1 MTSEVTSTT
10 STVAEDAWKSLV
22 ERSINEWNAPSGN
35 MHDFAMGFLQ
45 NYTSLDGFLRSPRE
59 LPLFWFFQRREAFLS
74 QKTFTKWNRDRLDDY
89 VLLPAL
95 NNFVMRSKCFFVSHF
110 WTTSNDPDPDG
121 SCLRLHQKELGVQS
135 WSHIWV
141 DWTCLPQYPRSE
153 SEEEYFLRGLE
164 TMPGIIRNCGFSWFY
179 PGFEPRLWI
188 LYEIAEYTLTC
199 DGGIEEFEDNQE
211 FVKHIQEMQE
221 TSVPSV
227 LRKYGYRCSDER
239 DKDYLTSCLEI
250 LIYLIRFGIDM
261 GDVRRLMSHVLWFSF
276 TPDIMYQSH
285 FGLVQIWR
293 FEGALEFQ
301 GQRYEFTPF
310 PKWGEGKYSANAR
323 RLGDM
328 EPPSSICTSKNRG
341 MEEW

>member
-10 STVAEDAWKSLV
+10 SIIAEDAWKSLV
-22 ERSINEWNAPSGN
+22 ERSINEWNSPSGN

-45 NYTSLDGFLRSPRE
+45 NYKSLDDFLRSPRE

-74 QKTFTKWNRDRLDDY
+74 QQTFTKWNRDRLEDY

-95 NNFVMRSKCFFVSHF
+95 NNFVMRSECFFVSHF

-141 DWTCLPQYPRSE
+141 DWTCLPQYPRTE

-250 LIYLIRFGIDM
+250 LVYLIRFGIDM
-261 GDVRRLMSHVLWFSF
+261 GEVRRLMSHVLWFSF

-285 FGLVQIWR
+285 LGLVQIWR

-328 EPPSSICTSKNRG
+328 EPPS
-341 MEEW
+341 